1 MLALASVVSTT
12 GDPSGPRQWIALGLV
27 VLGALLSF
35 AAGVGI
41 ARFPDALARLHA
53 LTKPQV
59 LGLIC
64 VLVAIVVDQ
73 GSWMVALAV
82 LPALAFQLV
91 IVPVSAHMIG
101 RAAHRSGDYRSDL
114 LVVDDLAAVE
124 EGGTPGTGGPGAG
137 AEHADG
143 YRAPAGGRRPEDGV
157 RREPDDPPDDVDGL
171 LTE

>member
-124 EGGTPGTGGPGAG
+124 EGGTPETGGPGPERTDGDG
-137 AEHADG
+137 APTD
-143 YRAPAGGRRPEDGV
+143 RRRPEDGV